1 MAINNFI
8 GEYQIKDTSICDKLI
23 TYFKNNISRASK
35 GGSMINGELEVD
47 ETNKES
53 VDLGIDNLNDID
65 YYFKSFNQ
73 DCLDKYKNKYE
84 FSNRTGRYAI
94 KEVPNIQ
101 YYKPGG
107 GYKNWHCERL
117 DSDYPFNNR
126 HLVFMTYLNT
136 IENAGTEFFHQDLKV
151 DAVKGKTLIWPADWT
166 HTHRGIINNE
176 KEKYI
181 FTGWLSFY

>member
-8 GEYQIKDTSICDKLI
+8 GEYQIKDTSVCDKLI

-35 GGSMINGELEVD
+35 GGFMINGELEVD

-107 GYKNWHCERL
+107 GFPKEHSEIMSYSTSHRIMA
-117 DSDYPFNNR
+117 
-126 HLVFMTYLNT
+126 FMTYLTDTKNG
-136 IENAGTEFFHQDLKV
+136 GTEFTYLNWK
-151 DAVKGKTLIWPADWT
+151 APCKKGLTLIWPA
-166 HTHRGIINNE
+166 N
-176 KEKYI
+176 YV
-181 FTGWLSFY
+181 

>member
-8 GEYQIKDTSICDKLI
+8 GEYQIKDTSVCDRLI
-23 TYFKNNISRASK
+23 TYFKNNMSRASK
-35 GGSMINGELEVD
+35 GGVVVNGETEVD

-53 VDLGIDNLNDID
+53 VDLGVDNLNDII
-65 YYFKSFNQ
+65 YYFESFNQ
-73 DCLDKYKNKYE
+73 DCLDKYKNEYE

-107 GYKNWHCERL
+107 GYKNWHCERIN
-117 DSDYPFNNR
+117 SHHPFNNR

-136 IENAGTEFFHQDLKV
+136 IENAGTEFFYQNLKV
-151 DAVKGKTLIWPADWT
+151 DAVKGKTLIWPTDWT